1 MFRDDEAKLIQE
13 YEELRRKA
21 HELNVQANTVDQR
34 LVELERVLPKRYV
47 FPGDP
52 PQRKGARRS
61 TA

>member
-1 MFRDDEAKLIQE
+1 MSRDDEAKLIQE

-47 FPGDP
+47 FPGDLP
-52 PQRKGARRS
+52 KDDGMCR
-61 TA
+61 